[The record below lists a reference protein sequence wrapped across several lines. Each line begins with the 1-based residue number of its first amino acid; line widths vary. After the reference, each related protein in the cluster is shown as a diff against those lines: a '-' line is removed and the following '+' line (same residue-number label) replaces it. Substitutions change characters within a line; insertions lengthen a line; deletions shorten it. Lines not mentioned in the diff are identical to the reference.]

1 MVLCLLK
8 ILDSHNRAQ
17 AVQELVDLNHQD
29 QEHKEERNLK
39 LSLLEKQLLYEST
52 REYHILKMNF
62 SSGFC
67 LSELKAVSMI
77 LTTFFNVPKPNRDEK
92 RSSTLLLGWFINNW
106 SLIEP
111 FLPLIQLRDKNN
123 RIIDGK
129 REMIETGIYY
139 L

>member
-1 MVLCLLK
+1 
-8 ILDSHNRAQ
+8 
-17 AVQELVDLNHQD
+17 
-29 QEHKEERNLK
+29 
-39 LSLLEKQLLYEST
+39 
-52 REYHILKMNF
+52 MNF